1 MKMQNV
7 QSVTNPYQREGFTM
21 EESLVTPVEHFS
33 GETPSGKNFLSAK
46 EKEDAESRTWTGSN
60 APLADII
67 NALVLVCVQNLSSMR
82 MKKRGD
88 SRSY

>member
-7 QSVTNPYQREGFTM
+7 QSVTNPYQREGFTT

-33 GETPSGKNFLSAK
+33 DETPSGKSFLSAK

-60 APLADII
+60 AHLADTL
-67 NALVLVCVQNLSSMR
+67 NA
-82 MKKRGD
+82 
-88 SRSY
+88 